1 MCPACIATVTWIV
14 AGATSSG
21 GLTALAV
28 KKRWSKNRRK
38 QTSTQPNKRTHPLDL
53 DSLLAEGKSLDKSS
67 RHR

>member
-28 KKRWSKNRRK
+28 KNRWSKNRSK
-38 QTSTQPNKRTHPLDL
+38 QTPTRPNQREPQ
-53 DSLLAEGKSLDKSS
+53 S
-67 RHR
+67 

>member
-28 KKRWSKNRRK
+28 KNRWSKNRRK
-38 QTSTQPNKRTHPLDL
+38 QTPTRPNQREPQ
-53 DSLLAEGKSLDKSS
+53 S
-67 RHR
+67 